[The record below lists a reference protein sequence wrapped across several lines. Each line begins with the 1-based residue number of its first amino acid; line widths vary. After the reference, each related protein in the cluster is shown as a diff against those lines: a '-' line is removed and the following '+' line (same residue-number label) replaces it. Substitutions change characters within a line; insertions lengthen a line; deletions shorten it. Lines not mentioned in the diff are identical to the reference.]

1 MFVAILINIIIVL
14 VAIFFPALLKA
25 IKLNKS
31 GQYFAKNVNESTK
44 GYLSIVTPDI
54 SKERSLCSKVVDK
67 ILNPVDADDFSIDN
81 FFNNLR

>member
-14 VAIFFPALLKA
+14 ISIFIPVLVKT

-31 GQYFAKNVNESTK
+31 ERYFIENVSESTK
-44 GYLSIVTPDI
+44 GYLSIVTPDVGGEKDI
-54 SKERSLCSKVVDK
+54 DK
-67 ILNPVDADDFSIDN
+67 ILNPAGADDFPIDN

>member
-14 VAIFFPALLKA
+14 AAIFVPALLKA

-44 GYLSIVTPDI
+44 GYLSIVTPDVGGEKDI
-54 SKERSLCSKVVDK
+54 DK
-67 ILNPVDADDFSIDN
+67 ILNPAGANDFPIDN